1 MKSTMFF
8 LNYIIDRTTII
19 LILMIFGVVISCS
32 KKPEISENIE
42 ENEDRFINSYITW
55 GDPPF
60 WIDSLDRYSVQKLD
74 SLDPNYLLWNNQK
87 LNSIYL
93 EIFDGKIKN
102 IAREITVLTNSN
114 VSKEFEINLFK
125 GELIYKSD
133 TISKWDIK
141 EFKQKFK
148 NSYNWRN
155 LSQTGYQER
164 LDSNNDSIYD
174 AVSFRLSTNEKLIF
188 HFVQGK
194 PKTLH
199 YIFDSSRY

>member
-1 MKSTMFF
+1 MFF

-19 LILMIFGVVISCS
+19 LICLIFGIIISCS
-32 KKPEISENIE
+32 KNHEISENIGE
-42 ENEDRFINSYITW
+42 TEDKYINSYITW

-87 LNSIYL
+87 LNSIFS
-93 EIFDGKIKN
+93 EVFDDKIKN
-102 IAREITVLTNSN
+102 NGQEITVLINSN
-114 VSKEFEINLFK
+114 DSKEFEINLLK
-125 GELIYKSD
+125 GVLIYKSD
-133 TISKWDIK
+133 TISKWEIK
-141 EFKQKFK
+141 NFKQKFK

-164 LDSNNDSIYD
+164 LDSDNDSIYD
-174 AVSFRLSTNEKLIF
+174 AISFRLNDNENLIF

-194 PKTLH
+194 PHTLH
-199 YIFDSSRY
+199 YIFDSSR

>member
-1 MKSTMFF
+1 MKSMMFF
-8 LNYIIDRTTII
+8 LNYIIDRATII
-19 LILMIFGVVISCS
+19 LIWLIFGIIISCS

-42 ENEDRFINSYITW
+42 KTEDKFINSYITW

-60 WIDSLDRYSVQKLD
+60 WIDSLDRYSVQKMD

-87 LNSIYL
+87 INSIYSD
-93 EIFDGKIKN
+93 IFDDKIKN
-102 IAREITVLTNSN
+102 NGQEITVLINSN
-114 VSKEFEINLFK
+114 DSKEFEINLLK
-125 GELIYKSD
+125 GVLIYKSD
-133 TISKWDIK
+133 TISKWEIK
-141 EFKQKFK
+141 NFKQKFK

-174 AVSFRLSTNEKLIF
+174 AVSFRLSNNEKLIF